1 MIGLIVVLL
10 MSFTLMMSMVLVIWG
25 FKGQN
30 YVALLQE
37 SEMSAELHSRS
48 LKLGVIYSIISTL
61 NM

>member
-1 MIGLIVVLL
+1 MIGLMVVLL

-30 YVALLQE
+30 YVTLLQE

-48 LKLGVIYSIISTL
+48 LKLGVNCSIISTL

>member
-37 SEMSAELHSRS
+37 SEMSADLHSRS
-48 LKLGVIYSIISTL
+48 LKLGVICSIISTL